1 MNNSK
6 YKALLAKARKG
17 VPYWSQIAK
26 RDFTDDLLLWMERA
40 TVSQSELAARVG
52 VTPQFIT
59 KVLRT
64 NANLTI
70 ETMTKFALA
79 LGCQVRIH
87 VAEKD
92 AETEWVDS
100 LPAREK
106 AANEQSLSIP
116 KISVQTPT
124 SVPSIVRNNEAAES
138 LAFGVRQGSA
148 AANDNYAL
156 AA

>member
-1 MNNSK
+1 M
-6 YKALLAKARKG
+6 
-17 VPYWSQIAK
+17 PYWSQIAK